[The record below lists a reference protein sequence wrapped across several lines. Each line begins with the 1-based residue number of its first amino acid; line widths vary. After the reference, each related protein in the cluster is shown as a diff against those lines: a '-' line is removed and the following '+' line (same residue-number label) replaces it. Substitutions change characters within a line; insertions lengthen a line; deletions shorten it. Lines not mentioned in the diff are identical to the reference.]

1 MPQKNY
7 EPRKKP
13 NQKRSHVT
21 FDAILE
27 ASAQLLAELGYA
39 GTTTNGIA
47 ERAGVSI
54 GSLYEYFPGKDAIFA
69 ALKTRLDS
77 ETFASVL
84 QQVENVEGKDPE
96 TFLRAVL
103 ESRIHAALERPE
115 LESLLHDEIPASV
128 FEAQNETKFSA
139 FDSGMRAFVARHP
152 EAIRIK
158 SLDAAMR
165 LGTVVVELTVR
176 HCAASQPEML
186 RDPAVVE
193 SFVDMMVRWI
203 LKDASDL

>member
-7 EPRKKP
+7 ETRKRP
-13 NQKRSHVT
+13 SQKRSQVT

-27 ASAQLLAELGYA
+27 ASAQLLAKQGYA
-39 GTTTNGIA
+39 GTTTNAIA

-54 GSLYEYFPGKDAIFA
+54 GSVYEYFPGKDAIFA
-69 ALKTRLDS
+69 ALKARLDT
-77 ETFASVL
+77 ETFTFVL
-84 QQVENVEGKDPE
+84 EQVKHVDSRDPE

-128 FEAQNETKFSA
+128 FETQNEAKFSA
-139 FDSGMRAFVARHP
+139 FDSGMRAFVARYP
-152 EAIRIK
+152 RAVRIK
-158 SLDAAMR
+158 SLEAAMN

-176 HCAASQPEML
+176 HYAANQPEML
-186 RDPAVVE
+186 RDPAVVAA
-193 SFVDMMVRWI
+193 FVDMMARWI
-203 LKDASDL
+203 LKDPSDR